1 MSWSGS
7 TAHCQQEEKRTLH
20 GVGISTERD
29 TKGVI
34 GWLHE
39 PKRLHE
45 VSSLAARMQNEA
57 VSQAREKRRNRAFM
71 ASQAGASAHA
81 T

>member
-7 TAHCQQEEKRTLH
+7 TAHRRQEEKRTLR
-20 GVGISTERD
+20 GVGISTGRD
-29 TKGVI
+29 TKVVI

-39 PKRLHE
+39 PKRLHG

-57 VSQAREKRRNRAFM
+57 VSQAREKRRNRVFLV
-71 ASQAGASAHA
+71 SQAGASDHA
-81 T
+81 A